1 MEASISTFLME
12 MKETAYILN
21 RANPRSLVL
30 IDELGRGTSDTEGF
44 TIAWAVCEF
53 IVRTRSLAM
62 FVVGASPWSLVS
74 VCSSLRPT
82 SCAAR
87 SPDALPPTDGN
98 RDHVS

>member
-62 FVVGASPWSLVS
+62 FVVGASPWSLVR
-74 VCSSLRPT
+74 LG
-82 SCAAR
+82 
-87 SPDALPPTDGN
+87 SPCVLL
-98 RDHVS
+98 

>member
-44 TIAWAVCEF
+44 TIAWAVCEHL
-53 IVRTRSLAM
+53 VRTRSLAM
-62 FVVGASPWSLVS
+62 FVVSAKPSVVGATGVS
-74 VCSSLRPT
+74 VCILSKAHLLCCSFSRRT
-82 SCAAR
+82 S
-87 SPDALPPTDGN
+87 TD
-98 RDHVS
+98 